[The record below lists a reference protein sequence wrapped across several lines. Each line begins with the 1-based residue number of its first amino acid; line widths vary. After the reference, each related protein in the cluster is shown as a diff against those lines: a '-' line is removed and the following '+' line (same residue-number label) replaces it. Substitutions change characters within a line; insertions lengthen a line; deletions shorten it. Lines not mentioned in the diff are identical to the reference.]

1 MSAEQQVML
10 DTSVWVDALRGRTP
24 TVVDAVRDLLRED
37 RIVRCDVVGAELRV
51 GLRDRERR
59 KVLDLFSAVP
69 NVAVDSGDWEAAGD
83 LGASLR
89 ERGVTLPLTDLL
101 VARVCLRHG
110 LELFSLDAHFQHVEG
125 LRLRRG

>member
-1 MSAEQQVML
+1 MSGEQQILL

-24 TVVDAVRDLLRED
+24 TVVEAVRDLLRED

-69 NVAVDSGDWEAAGD
+69 NVAVDSADWEAAGD
-83 LGASLR
+83 LGARLR
-89 ERGVTLPLTDLL
+89 ERGVTIPLTDLL
-101 VARVCLRHG
+101 IARVCLRHG

-125 LRLRRG
+125 LKLRRG